1 MSFSRAESALQ
12 FRASTLEGDLT
23 RKRLR
28 ERYVAI
34 QFPDYQA
41 VRNDPAAVIRLAREL
56 YDDGERR
63 LSTEVLILA
72 VQDKPLEKSIALALA
87 ELAYL
92 ADDASL
98 YCAVAGYIRDTFP
111 RAPENLMVS
120 ALGRHIAPR
129 HAAFVLPSAH
139 TATGSFGSPY
149 TIPGWSQA
157 GESDDDTQAQA
168 DFRKLVMGTRVAG
181 QTQ

>member
-12 FRASTLEGDLT
+12 FRASTLDGDLA

-28 ERYVAI
+28 DRYIAI

-41 VRNDPAAVIRLAREL
+41 VRADPVAVVRLAREL
-56 YDDGERR
+56 HDDGERR

-72 VQDKPLEKSIALALA
+72 VQDRPQEKSLVLALV

-92 ADDASL
+92 ADDAGL
-98 YCAVAGYIRDTFP
+98 FCAVAGYFRDTFP
-111 RAPENLMVS
+111 KAAENATIG

-129 HAAFVLPSAH
+129 HPAFVVRGGPAQ
-139 TATGSFGSPY
+139 GSPY
-149 TIPGWSQA
+149 TIPGWSQD
-157 GESDDDTQAQA
+157 GERGEDIRAQA
-168 DFRKLVMGTRVAG
+168 EFRHLAMGGRHAG
-181 QTQ
+181 RSA

>member
-28 ERYVAI
+28 ERYIAI

-41 VRNDPAAVIRLAREL
+41 VRDDGASVIRLAREL

-72 VQDKPLEKSIALALA
+72 VQERPQEKSTALALL

-98 YCAVAGYIRDTFP
+98 FCAVAGYFRETFP
-111 RAPENLMVS
+111 RAPENLIVN

-139 TATGSFGSPY
+139 AATGSYGSPY

-157 GESDDDTQAQA
+157 GNNEDDTQAQT
-168 DFRKLVMGTRVAG
+168 DFRKLVMGTRIAG
-181 QTQ
+181 HPQ